1 MTTPAKPRARPAT
14 ARAGGRGA
22 RSPGET
28 GAAAERPA
36 ETTTG
41 AVLRALRDEAGLTQR
56 ALAAILADD
65 LGVGAGGLQGAI
77 ARYETDVETPSPERL
92 RAILEAVGAS
102 EVQRC
107 RADVGAVLTPAVLA
121 ACVER
126 YGGEAVADALRGYAG
141 VVGISAAVAA
151 RPRVRTAPRGA

>member
-1 MTTPAKPRARPAT
+1 MTAPAKPRTRPAT

-36 ETTTG
+36 EATTG
-41 AVLRALRDEAGLTQR
+41 GVLRALRTEARLTQR
-56 ALAAILADD
+56 ALASRLSEDGGDPAAWQSAISD
-65 LGVGAGGLQGAI
+65 
-77 ARYETDVETPSPERL
+77 YERGSKTPGPARL

-107 RADVGAVLTPAVLA
+107 RAAVGAVLTPAVLA
-121 ACVER
+121 AWVER
-126 YGGEAVADALRGYAG
+126 YGGEAVADALRGFAG
-141 VVGISAAVAA
+141 VVALSSAVAT
-151 RPRVRTAPRGA
+151 RRVRTAPRGA